1 MELRQSVS
9 RVSAVPF
16 LVVALLCA
24 LAIGLAG
31 INVTGSQSVPPG
43 TVGTTPWFSHVVD
56 NAPGP
61 DSPSR
66 NRPPAQD
73 PWDNLGQ

>member
-1 MELRQSVS
+1 LELRQSVR

-16 LVVALLCA
+16 LVVALVCA

-31 INVTGSQSVPPG
+31 INVTGAPSVP
-43 TVGTTPWFSHVVD
+43 TSGTTPWFAHSAD
-56 NAPGP
+56 NVPGP

-66 NRPPAQD
+66 NRPPTPN

>member
-1 MELRQSVS
+1 MELRQSVR

-16 LVVALLCA
+16 LVVALVCA

-31 INVTGSQSVPPG
+31 INVSGSQSVPTG
-43 TVGTTPWFSHVVD
+43 AGITQWFPHVVD
-56 NAPGP
+56 VPGP

-66 NRPPAQD
+66 NRPPTPD

>member
-1 MELRQSVS
+1 MELRQSVR

-16 LVVALLCA
+16 LVVASLCA

-31 INVTGSQSVPPG
+31 INVTGIHSAPTG
-43 TVGTTPWFSHVVD
+43 ATTTSWFPQVVD
-56 NAPGP
+56 RPGP

-66 NRPPAQD
+66 NRPPAPD
-73 PWDNLGQ
+73 PWENLGR

>member
-1 MELRQSVS
+1 MELRQSVR

-16 LVVALLCA
+16 LVVALVCA

-31 INVTGSQSVPPG
+31 INVTGSQSLPTG
-43 TVGTTPWFSHVVD
+43 NTGITPWFPHVVD
-56 NAPGP
+56 QAPGP

-66 NRPPAQD
+66 NRPPTLD

>member
-1 MELRQSVS
+1 MELRQSVR

-31 INVTGSQSVPPG
+31 INVSGTQSLPAGPG
-43 TVGTTPWFSHVVD
+43 ITPWFPHVVD
-56 NAPGP
+56 NVPGP

-66 NRPPAQD
+66 NRQPAQD
-73 PWDNLGQ
+73 PWENLGQ

>member
-1 MELRQSVS
+1 MELRQSVR

-31 INVTGSQSVPPG
+31 INVTGYQSLPTAAG
-43 TVGTTPWFSHVVD
+43 ITPWFPHVVD
-56 NAPGP
+56 QVPGP

-66 NRPPAQD
+66 NRPPVQD
-73 PWDNLGQ
+73 PWENLGR